1 MPAKAAGAINA
12 VGQYVTGYAP
22 DPRGADLF
30 GSLSAV
36 LQRGMSGHT
45 GSIYAGDRGAP
56 EASFNGDLGRTLQ
69 GFTGAAALAL
79 YGTAKPNT
87 AASND
92 LAHAVSTDTLNDPAL
107 AIFAARARRQA
118 ML

>member
-1 MPAKAAGAINA
+1 MPGNRRGAINA
-12 VGQYVTGYAP
+12 VPHHVTDYAP
-22 DPRGADLF
+22 DPRGGDLF
-30 GSLSAV
+30 GSLSAI

-45 GSIYAGDRGAP
+45 GTIARGDRGAP
-56 EASFNGDLGRTLQ
+56 EATFNGDLGRNLQ

-79 YGTAKPNT
+79 YGAAKPST
-87 AASND
+87 AQPND
-92 LAHAVSTDTLNDPAL
+92 LAHAISNDTFNDPAL

>member
-1 MPAKAAGAINA
+1 MPGKRAGAINA
-12 VGQYVTGYAP
+12 VGQRVTGYAP
-22 DPRGADLF
+22 DPRGVALF
-30 GSLSAV
+30 GSLSAI
-36 LQRGMSGHT
+36 LQRGISGHSGT
-45 GSIYAGDRGAP
+45 VHPGDRGSP
-56 EASFNGDLGRTLQ
+56 EQSFNGDLGRNLQ